1 MDLLRHFRRSVAPL
15 PREPGAVL
23 FKRGGARYTLVEEL
37 GSGAEG
43 EQVLLAW
50 SQPRWGPRKR
60 VELTVLGPGA
70 SREAVERLRGWY
82 RLGSRLL
89 HGHLTRVYGLY
100 SHGGREWLA
109 SEHVVGCSLE
119 ALSGLSQARGW
130 RPSPALLLYVG
141 AQLAEALHHVHTQA
155 NRRGRPLGLLLGS
168 FSPACVRLG
177 REGQLKL
184 GGVPAPRLAGLEGV
198 LPARRQGRGSTEY
211 AAPERLGPGGQE
223 RGRKEGVRSELFSLG
238 LVLLELGTGRHL
250 YELPE
255 VREAAQ
261 GEALA
266 LRAESYRPEHVEQA
280 TEGLP
285 PVLRGMVRRL
295 LSRDPAARPES
306 AAEVA
311 STLRD
316 VLGEPGEA
324 RLRGAG
330 EVARAVQWV
339 REEAQAVQE

>member
-1 MDLLRHFRRSVAPL
+1 MDLLRHFRRTVAPL
-15 PREPGAVL
+15 PREPGAL
-23 FKRGGARYTLVEEL
+23 LLKRGGVRYTLVEEL

-82 RLGSRLL
+82 RLGSQLL

-100 SHGGREWLA
+100 SQGGREWLA
-109 SEHVVGCSLE
+109 SEHVPGCSLE
-119 ALSGLSQARGW
+119 TLIRLAQARGW
-130 RPSPALLLYVG
+130 RPSPALQLAVG
-141 AQLAEALHHVHTQA
+141 AQLAEALHHVHTQV
-155 NRRGRPLGLLLGS
+155 NRRGRPMGLWLGS

-184 GGVPAPRLAGLEGV
+184 AGVPAPRLSALEGV
-198 LPARRQGRGSTEY
+198 LPVRGPGRASTEY
-211 AAPERLGPGGQE
+211 TAPERLGAGGKA
-223 RGRKEGVRSELFSLG
+223 GVPKEGVRSDLFSLG
-238 LVLLELGTGRHL
+238 RVLLELGTGRHL
-250 YELPE
+250 AASDQPE
-255 VREAAQ
+255 D
-261 GEALA
+261 L
-266 LRAESYRPEHVEQA
+266 EQA

-285 PVLRGMVRRL
+285 PVLKGMVRRL
-295 LSRDPAARPES
+295 LSREPAERPES

-311 STLRD
+311 NTLRE

-339 REEAQAVQE
+339 REQVRKDSA